1 MAIIVITIGSQ
12 GKNPN
17 VPDKRPRQFAH
28 QWQNDDPADVPHQA
42 SNFLNYARA
51 LGNYEAPIVLLGGKR
66 PDDPTDAACLEVQL
80 DGWRSIVQ
88 TATGM
93 AVEIR

>member
-1 MAIIVITIGSQ
+1 MATVIITHGSQ

-17 VPDKRPRQFAH
+17 VPSTQPRQFAH
-28 QWQNDDPADVPHQA
+28 QWDPEDPADRAHQA

-51 LGNYEAPIVLLGGKR
+51 LGDYEAPIVLLGGTR
-66 PDDPTDAACLEVQL
+66 PDDPALAEFVEVEL

-93 AVEIR
+93 EVEIR